1 MDNMNID
8 EIINYVSTN
17 CGSSLRQTYQIK
29 WNWTF
34 QRKCYHLFTFLD
46 NLMHFFGDDLAKT
59 RIGAKRNAIWREA
72 KYFHSNQGLIL
83 SGYVAKT

>member
-46 NLMHFFGDDLAKT
+46 NLMHFLAM
-59 RIGAKRNAIWREA
+59 IWRRRASAQKETQSCA
-72 KYFHSNQGLIL
+72 KQNIFTRT
-83 SGYVAKT
+83 KD